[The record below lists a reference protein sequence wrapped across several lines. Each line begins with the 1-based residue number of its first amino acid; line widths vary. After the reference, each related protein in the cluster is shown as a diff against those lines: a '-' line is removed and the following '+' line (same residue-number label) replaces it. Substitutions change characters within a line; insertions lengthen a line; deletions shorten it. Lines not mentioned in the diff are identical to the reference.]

1 MPIKQTITTSDGSD
15 YPYKLTSSWGY
26 NFDDTN
32 LSKRVL
38 EANTETGYT
47 VIQYFADEAKKSNWE
62 AANDVKIAGIQAQKS
77 ANSITHAY
85 TYEEV
90 DTIP

>member
-26 NFDDTN
+26 TFDDTN

-47 VIQYFADEAKKSNWE
+47 VIQYYVNETAQTNWQSTNDAK
-62 AANDVKIAGIQAQKS
+62 ITGIQTQKS
-77 ANSITHAY
+77 ANSITHAVADE
-85 TYEEV
+85 TV